1 MTYPGN
7 DKRGGD
13 EMSAIDASG
22 EHARTTRPESSIT
35 SLVVDVAI
43 PLAIYYLLHD
53 GLGVALV
60 TAMAAS
66 SAIPAGR
73 ALYAAIRDHELNQL
87 AALMLTLN
95 VASVAISL
103 ISGNARLLFARE
115 AAISSV
121 VGIAALATVLTGRTP
136 MFAPAI
142 EAFMTRGEH
151 RRQQA
156 WSRLAASNRSFCRML
171 RRHTAIWGVVLLV
184 DCGAR
189 VVCAYAMPLSD
200 LAWLSTAITAG
211 SISFAAIASGAAYGE
226 KLQRALDCELR

>member
-1 MTYPGN
+1 
-7 DKRGGD
+7 
-13 EMSAIDASG
+13 
-22 EHARTTRPESSIT
+22 
-35 SLVVDVAI
+35 
-43 PLAIYYLLHD
+43 
-53 GLGVALV
+53 
-60 TAMAAS
+60 MAAS

-73 ALYAAIRDHELNQL
+73 ALVAAIRDHELNQL

-95 VASVAISL
+95 VASVVISL
-103 ISGNARLLFARE
+103 ISGDARLLFARE
-115 AAISSV
+115 AAISSL

-142 EAFMTRGEH
+142 EAFMTRGER

-156 WSRLAASNRSFCRML
+156 WSHLAASNRGFCSML

-189 VVCAYAMPLSD
+189 VVCAYAMPVSD

-211 SISFAAIASGAAYGE
+211 SISFAAVASGAAYGE